1 MTDGEFR
8 RAVLG
13 VALSMAALALAGC
26 QTDGTRSPSAAKS
39 GGSRVLAFESI
50 DGPPQPVFERLV
62 SSLSAQAEGHQ
73 LKIVSRDADA
83 TYRVRGYLAAHVE
96 GGNGSVDWAW
106 DVFDGNRTRI
116 LRVSGT
122 EAVGKG
128 ADVWDRLDQPA
139 LDRIATQSLD
149 EIASRLGG
157 ASTPAAPAPTP
168 PPAASPEPELPPE
181 DGTPVAAGES
191 AAPPL
196 AFATP

>member
-1 MTDGEFR
+1 MTDGYLR
-8 RAVLG
+8 REVLG
-13 VALSMAALALAGC
+13 VALSGVALALAGC

-39 GGSRVLAFESI
+39 GGSRALAFESI

-73 LKIVSRDADA
+73 LKIVSRDSNA

-149 EIASRLGG
+149 EIASRLDG
-157 ASTPAAPAPTP
+157 ASTLPAAASPS
-168 PPAASPEPELPPE
+168 PPAAAPEPEPPAE
-181 DGTPVAAGES
+181 DGTPVAAADS
-191 AAPPL
+191 TAPPL
-196 AFATP
+196 AFAAP